1 MKHNHRRPARSSRTS
16 PSVLERLQ
24 VDVAGID
31 CGAAEHFVSVPPD
44 RDPVPV
50 QAFRTF
56 TADLQRLADWLGA
69 CGITSVAMEATGV
82 YWIPV
87 YDILEARGLE
97 VLLVNARHVKHV
109 PGRKSDVQ
117 DCEWLRELHSVGLLR
132 GSFRPVAAILALRA
146 LLRHRDT
153 LVKNAGT
160 YVQRMQK
167 ALIEMNL
174 LLPRVVSDITGR
186 TGLLILRA
194 LVAGERDP
202 HVLAQHRDPHCRA
215 TPAEIA
221 AALTGHYRDEHVF
234 VLTQNLQLFD
244 MCQTQLTACDTTIE
258 AQLEALTVTAEAPP
272 TALPPPRV
280 TRRHGNEPAFD
291 IRTALYQLT
300 GADLTQIDGIAP
312 YTALK
317 LLSEIG
323 TDVSPWPTEK
333 HFTAWLTLAPQNK
346 VSGGR
351 RISSRTQPSA
361 NRAAAM
367 LRMAALSVVRGQTAL
382 GAFYR
387 RLAVRVG
394 KPKAITATAR
404 KIAIL
409 VYRTLNGTLT
419 YRDLRWTPSFGP
431 KSGLAKVEPAGSVLV
446 VVVSCELGCRPGPG
460 TRNGPTP
467 VRGDGVQVA
476 ASAPRSGVGTERR
489 TWRRSSTPAPGAEA
503 ARALMRRGTSTSSH
517 RTRPASDSPTTYA
530 VARHCRSGSSA
541 RFPRAPRSANHRGA
555 GRSPHT

>member
-1 MKHNHRRPARSSRTS
+1 MKHNHRRHPTQTRRTS

-31 CGAAEHFVSVPPD
+31 CGAADHFVSVPPD
-44 RDPVPV
+44 RDPAPV

-56 TADLQRLADWLGA
+56 TADLQRLADWLVA

-87 YDILEARGLE
+87 YDILEARGLT

-132 GSFRPVAAILALRA
+132 GSFRPPAAILALRA

-153 LVKNAGT
+153 LVKHAGT

-186 TGLLILRA
+186 TGLRILRA

-202 HVLAQHRDPHCRA
+202 RCTA
-215 TPAEIA
+215 TATEIA

-234 VLTQNLQLFD
+234 VLTQNLELFD
-244 MCQTQLTACDTTIE
+244 MCQTQLAACDTAIE
-258 AQLEALTVTAEAPP
+258 AQLATLTATTAPP
-272 TALPPPRV
+272 PTPLPRPRV

-291 IRTALYQLT
+291 LRTPLHHLT

-323 TDVSPWPTEK
+323 TDMSRWPTEK
-333 HFTAWLTLAPQNK
+333 HFTAWLTLAPRIRSRAAGASAPAPNPLPIAPPPC
-346 VSGGR
+346 SGWP
-351 RISSRTQPSA
+351 PSA
-361 NRAAAM
+361 SFGARPHSAPSTAAWRSASGSPRPSPPPRA
-367 LRMAALSVVRGQTAL
+367 RSPSSSTA
-382 GAFYR
+382 
-387 RLAVRVG
+387 
-394 KPKAITATAR
+394 PSKAPSPI
-404 KIAIL
+404 
-409 VYRTLNGTLT
+409 RTPAPPPTTPANGT
-419 YRDLRWTPSFGP
+419 
-431 KSGLAKVEPAGSVLV
+431 A
-446 VVVSCELGCRPGPG
+446 SC
-460 TRNGPTP
+460 
-467 VRGDGVQVA
+467 A
-476 ASAPRSGVGTERR
+476 ASAHRPR
-489 TWRRSSTPAPGAEA
+489 
-503 ARALMRRGTSTSSH
+503 
-517 RTRPASDSPTTYA
+517 
-530 VARHCRSGSSA
+530 RSGSHCSTA
-541 RFPRAPRSANHRGA
+541 RPARYLKGQFLRSGRGA
-555 GRSPHT
+555 IQVRVPSVRQRTIGTAHYMNRVDPQLHIALNAIGAEQESGENGHE

>member
-1 MKHNHRRPARSSRTS
+1 MKHNHRRHAAQTRRTS
-16 PSVLERLQ
+16 SSVLERLQ

-44 RDPVPV
+44 RDPAPV
-50 QAFRTF
+50 QAFPTF
-56 TADLQRLADWLGA
+56 TADLQRLADWLLV

-87 YDILEARGLE
+87 YDILEARGLT

-132 GSFRPVAAILALRA
+132 GSFRPTAAILALRA

-153 LVKNAGT
+153 LVTHAGT

-202 HVLAQHRDPHCRA
+202 HVLAQHRDPRCKA
-215 TPAEIA
+215 TATEIA

-234 VLTQNLQLFD
+234 VLTQNLELFD
-244 MCQTQLTACDTTIE
+244 MCQTQLAACDTAIE
-258 AQLEALTVTAEAPP
+258 AQLATLTATTAPP
-272 TALPPPRV
+272 PTPLPRPRV

-291 IRTALYQLT
+291 LRTPLHHLT

-312 YTALK
+312 YTALT
-317 LLSEIG
+317 LISELG
-323 TDVSPWPTEK
+323 TDMSRWTTEK
-333 HFTAWLTLAPQNK
+333 PFTAWLTLAPQNK

-351 RISSRTQPSA
+351 RLSSRTQPSA

-367 LRMAALSVVRGQTAL
+367 LRIAALSVVRGQTAL

-387 RLAVRVG
+387 RLAVRIG

-409 VYRTLNGTLT
+409 VYRTLQGTLT
-419 YRDLRWTPSFGP
+419 YQD
-431 KSGLAKVEPAGSVLV
+431 
-446 VVVSCELGCRPGPG
+446 
-460 TRNGPTP
+460 
-467 VRGDGVQVA
+467 
-476 ASAPRSGVGTERR
+476 
-489 TWRRSSTPAPGAEA
+489 PGAPTYN
-503 ARALMRRGTSTSSH
+503 ARQRHRLLRRLRTQADTLGFTLVNRETGELLEGTVS
-517 RTRPASDSPTTYA
+517 
-530 VARHCRSGSSA
+530 
-541 RFPRAPRSANHRGA
+541 
-555 GRSPHT
+555 